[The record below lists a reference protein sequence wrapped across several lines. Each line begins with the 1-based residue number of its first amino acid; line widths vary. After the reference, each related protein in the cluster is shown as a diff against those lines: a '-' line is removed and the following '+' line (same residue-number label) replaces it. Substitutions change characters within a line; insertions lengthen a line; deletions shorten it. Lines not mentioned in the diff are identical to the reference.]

1 MKLGRIIAKRGI
13 QPDGRPYYF
22 MGVNTTEN
30 MPEDYNE
37 HFGES
42 AYLIAMAWFYSG
54 KTDASLRTAADTLV
68 GKLGSDGE
76 IPHVRSFNWQCR
88 SAVAGPWFLR

>member
-1 MKLGRIIAKRGI
+1 VKLGRIIARRGI

-22 MGVNTTEN
+22 MGVGTTEN
-30 MPEDYNE
+30 MLDDYDE
-37 HFGES
+37 HYGES

-54 KTDASLRTAADTLV
+54 KTDSALRTAADTL
-68 GKLGSDGE
+68 LGRLRSDGT

-88 SAVAGPWFLR
+88 SAIAGPWFLR